1 MRIYLL
7 HVCSCL
13 NDGDAD
19 DDDAYSCYDAQL
31 KHSFHIC
38 ANMWWWLCCPC
49 EVETHSLMVAHA
61 YHHTICTTIP
71 HVHMYSVQWVPPS
84 PYLIIALPL
93 CGHDLTFYSRSE
105 FNISNKESLEECTIA
120 QWISFYSPDLLW
132 GGTAP
137 IWGEVWPNFCFT
149 YVKHWME
156 TFIII
161 MQTLREHIKHM

>member
-1 MRIYLL
+1 MF
-7 HVCSCL
+7 
-13 NDGDAD
+13 
-19 DDDAYSCYDAQL
+19 
-31 KHSFHIC
+31 K
-38 ANMWWWLCCPC
+38 WWWCWWWWCLLMLWCTIEAQFSYLCQH
-49 EVETHSLMVAHA
+49 VTMVMLPVWSWNPFTDGRSRIPPHHM
-61 YHHTICTTIP
+61 YHCTTY
-71 HVHMYSVQWVPPS
+71 VHMYSVQWVPPS

-137 IWGEVWPNFCFT
+137 IWGEVWPNFFFT